1 MFYSI
6 HFRRSKLCEHDPH
19 RECTACFKE
28 GIAEVLGSLDEWD
41 VPKKNEEAAESFEV
55 FHFPQ
60 ACDDPALAI
69 RPQEP

>member
-41 VPKKNEEAAESFEV
+41 VPKKNEEAAESF
-55 FHFPQ
+55 
-60 ACDDPALAI
+60 
-69 RPQEP
+69 